1 MAKAQEPVV
10 TTWIA
15 APHDHSTP
23 VEVTV
28 EDNSGE

>member
-1 MAKAQEPVV
+1 MAKSQEPVV

-23 VEVTV
+23 VEPTV
-28 EDNSGE
+28 EETPSE